1 MVIVLKYSMVTTTEV
16 FYIHICIK
24 VYKEKSLKS
33 TYASYTKAD
42 FVLIKWQRRSKGI
55 ITIQSQICENPQALL
70 HILLHCFLFFL
81 IKVSF

>member
-42 FVLIKWQRRSKGI
+42 FVLIK
-55 ITIQSQICENPQALL
+55 
-70 HILLHCFLFFL
+70 
-81 IKVSF
+81 